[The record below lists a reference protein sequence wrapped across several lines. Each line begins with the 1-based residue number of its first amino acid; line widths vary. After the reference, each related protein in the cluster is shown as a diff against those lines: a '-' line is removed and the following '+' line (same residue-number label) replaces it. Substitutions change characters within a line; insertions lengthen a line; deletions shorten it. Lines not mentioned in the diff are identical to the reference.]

1 MTKTNIAFF
10 INDITSSGGTERVT
24 CLISNLLQDTGSFNI
39 IIISLNETHKDI
51 KFPLHGHVHTT
62 RINKKP
68 KNGIYRFPIVCAR
81 LAHLVRRY
89 NIDVLIDVDGILDLY
104 SIPVK
109 ALTRVKL
116 ISWEHFNYRQ
126 NPDVPYRKLSRQL
139 AGFFASAIVTLTE
152 QDKQNYEQNLK
163 YKRAKILTIPNPM
176 TPQRKHEYNPKSRTI
191 VSAGRLT
198 YQKGFDMLVDVAAQV
213 LPQHPDWQWLVLGE
227 GEDHDALVEKTDQ
240 RGLSAQLRFPGRTDN
255 LSSYLEQA
263 SFFVMTS
270 RFEGLPMVLLEAKS
284 YGLPLISFDC
294 ETGPREIIS
303 DGTNGY
309 IIPCFDIASMAEH
322 INTLVDNDSERS
334 SLSQYSTLNSSKF
347 APASIVEQWTNL
359 IYEITK

>member
-1 MTKTNIAFF
+1 MAKINVAFF
-10 INDITSSGGTERVT
+10 ISDITSSGGTERVT
-24 CLISNLLQDTGSFNI
+24 CSISNLLYETGKFNI
-39 IIISLNETHKDI
+39 IIISLNEAHENI
-51 KFPLHGHVHTT
+51 KFPLHHQVHTA
-62 RINKKP
+62 RINKTP
-68 KNGIYRFPIVCAR
+68 KHGIYRFPIICAR
-81 LAHLVRRY
+81 LFRLVNQY

-109 ALTRVKL
+109 ALTRMKL
-116 ISWEHFNYRQ
+116 ISWEHFNYHQ

-139 AGFFASAIVTLTE
+139 AGFFASAIVTLTG
-152 QDKQNYEQNLK
+152 QDKQNYEQHLK

-176 TPQRKHEYNPKSRTI
+176 TSQEKCEYDPDSRTI

-240 RGLSAQLRFPGRTDN
+240 RGLSAQLHFPGRTDN

-284 YGLPLISFDC
+284 YGLPLVSFDC

-309 IIPCFDIASMAEH
+309 IIPCFDITSMAEH
-322 INTLVDNDSERS
+322 INALVDNVSERS
-334 SLSQYSTLNSSKF
+334 SLSKYSTLNNSKF
-347 APASIVEQWTNL
+347 SPASIVEQWTNL